1 MIYGCKIIKKN
12 VEILMTLFIEEEIAY
27 ILKVTVILLTQFY
40 NAPIV
45 GKYVFLYQAF
55 LYWVTKASGR
65 LYF

>member
-12 VEILMTLFIEEEIAY
+12 VEILMTLLIEEEIAY

-45 GKYVFLYQAF
+45 GKYVFFYQAF